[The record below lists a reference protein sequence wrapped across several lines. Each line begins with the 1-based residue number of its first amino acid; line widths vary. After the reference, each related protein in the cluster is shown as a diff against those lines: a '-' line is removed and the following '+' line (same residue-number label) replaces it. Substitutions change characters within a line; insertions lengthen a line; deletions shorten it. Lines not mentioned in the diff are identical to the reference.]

1 MKKRKRKREIVP
13 YSEIKKERIREREE
27 QNFLSFDLVCY
38 SIISY
43 SSISFPFPVVAL

>member
-13 YSEIKKERIREREE
+13 YNEIKKERIKEREE

-38 SIISY
+38 SKSLTLP
-43 SSISFPFPVVAL
+43 FPFPEVVL